1 MKTVR
6 VKNLYFSAI
15 ITTMKARLNHQKS
28 ILLFIFT
35 LLFHDRSRNNLVIVN
50 LKIIISYTI

>member
-1 MKTVR
+1 MKTVG

-15 ITTMKARLNHQKS
+15 ITTVIARLNKKH
-28 ILLFIFT
+28 FIVHIT

-50 LKIIISYTI
+50 IKIIISYTI